1 MKELREYTI
10 NNVKFLATED
20 FSHVVEIYEDGTVL
34 GEDILTKEETTRGS
48 LDSVL
53 SEMKEKFE
61 DEFKIQESSAKEI
74 RTKADSL
81 KRQGYSCSYDMV
93 DSSVSIFDKSGSTI
107 YTAVGKEVD
116 KLIQTFE
123 KDPASLDTSISIEDY
138 CLAKLV

>member
-20 FSHVVEIYEDGTVL
+20 FSYVVEIYEDGTAL

-48 LDSVL
+48 LDSVI

-74 RTKADSL
+74 KIKANTL

-93 DSSVSIFDKSGSTI
+93 DSSISILDKSGSTV
-107 YTAVGKEVD
+107 YTAVGREVD